1 LTVKGDNEQ
10 RASSASALRATSAL
24 TPAVSALRTRAPER
38 RRQIAGKTRGAMAR
52 LPGRAALWYLGLVLG
67 VAALL
72 RLWGIDDVG
81 FNSDEA
87 VYAGQAAA
95 IASDPDLADIF
106 PIFRAHPLLFQ
117 VILSLGFHLG
127 IDGVA
132 ERIVSAAIGV
142 ATVYLVYELGKL
154 LYGWRAGIVAALLMA
169 LMPYHVVVTRQ
180 VLLDGPMTLCAT
192 LVLYLLAR
200 FALTERPRVLYA
212 AGAALGLT
220 FLAKETSILFLGAVY
235 VFFALSWEV
244 RLAMRDLAK
253 ATAIM
258 ALVIAAFPL
267 TLAAAGGT
275 RTGESYLAWQLSRLP
290 NHDWT
295 FYLLTAPAAI
305 GPLVIAAALLGLWL
319 LRRQFSWR
327 ETLLLTWIAVP
338 TVFFLLWPVKGFQYL
353 LPIAPPLAVLAGR
366 AISQWS
372 PGAGPRTSAAA
383 TWACTAIVAVTL
395 LIPTWEQ
402 LRPPSSTT
410 LLAGS
415 GGVPGGREA
424 GEWLK
429 RNIPE
434 GSRLLTIGPSMANI
448 LQFYGHRKAYG
459 LSVSPNPL
467 HRNPSYEHLSNPD
480 KLIATN
486 ELQYVVWDSYSAAR
500 ATRFAD
506 GILRYADRYNGRV
519 VHTQSVMGKAADGSR
534 RRLPVIVVYEVRP

>member
-1 LTVKGDNEQ
+1 MNQE
-10 RASSASALRATSAL
+10 RASVSTLRATSVDAG
-24 TPAVSALRTRAPER
+24 PASARAPRAPVWRPLTEAVAPPPR
-38 RRQIAGKTRGAMAR
+38 EVTRWHLAVVLGI
-52 LPGRAALWYLGLVLG
+52 AALV
-67 VAALL
+67 
-72 RLWGIDDVG
+72 RLWGINEVG

-95 IASDPDLADIF
+95 IASDPALAEIF

-127 IDGVA
+127 IDGPS
-132 ERIVSAAIGV
+132 ERIVSALIGV

-154 LYGWRAGIVAALLMA
+154 LYGPRAGLAAALLMA

-200 FALTERPRVLYA
+200 FALGERRDTLYA

-235 VFFALSWEV
+235 AFFALSPDV
-244 RLAMRDLAK
+244 RLAVRDLAK
-253 ATAIM
+253 STAVM
-258 ALVIAAFPL
+258 AVVIAAFPL
-267 TLAAAGGT
+267 TLMAAGGT
-275 RTGESYLAWQLSRLP
+275 RSGESYLAWQLSRLP

-295 FYLLTAPAAI
+295 FYFRTVPAAI

-319 LRRQFSWR
+319 LRRRLSWR
-327 ETLLLTWIAVP
+327 ETLLVTWIAVP
-338 TVFFLLWPVKGFQYL
+338 TVFFQLWPVKGFQYL
-353 LPIAPPLAVLAGR
+353 LPIAPPLAVLAGSALTR
-366 AISQWS
+366 WS
-372 PGAGPRTSAAA
+372 PAIGSKRWPGAIWAAP
-383 TWACTAIVAVTL
+383 AIAAVTL
-395 LIPTWEQ
+395 AIPTWEQ
-402 LRPPSSTT
+402 LKPPSSTT
-410 LLAGS
+410 ILAGS
-415 GGVPGGREA
+415 GGVPGGRET

-429 RNIPE
+429 RNIPQ
-434 GSRLLTIGPSMANI
+434 GSRLLTVGPSMANI

-486 ELQYVVWDSYSAAR
+486 ELQYVVWDSFSAAR

-519 VHTQSVMGKAADGSR
+519 VHTESVTRQAADGSR
-534 RRLPVIVVYEVRP
+534 RELPIIVVYEVRP